1 MDHALNRHVPR
12 PCCVGSALTSATT
25 LASGLPIYP
34 RPLPPESWDPRGRHA
49 TSLITRAR
57 PHVARITPL
66 HSFPSPSP
74 AALVSRSHLTP
85 WSPARPGLPL
95 PLAALAV
102 ASSDPPP
109 LNLHSPCLSH
119 EPIRWHGAA
128 VTCRWLALV
137 VRTCCSGRLPWTW
150 WRRGVLAASDGG
162 AAMEA
167 VQTVR
172 DLIRLFLVS
181 SILSHARVDMSRH
194 LAAWLIIP
202 LFVCVGT
209 WSYLLLSALFAY
221 WWFNNCLLFNFN
233 VI

>member
-1 MDHALNRHVPR
+1 MDSWITRPEPPR
-12 PCCVGSALTSATT
+12 P
-25 LASGLPIYP
+25 ASLLRRLGPLCRHARLRSPH
-34 RPLPPESWDPRGRHA
+34 LPPSHSHASWVLAESWDPRGRHA
-49 TSLITRAR
+49 TSLITRGRA
-57 PHVARITPL
+57 HYSASLLSVTVAR
-66 HSFPSPSP
+66 
-74 AALVSRSHLTP
+74 
-85 WSPARPGLPL
+85 RPGLPL
-95 PLAALAV
+95 PLILR
-102 ASSDPPP
+102 PPP
-109 LNLHSPCLSH
+109 LNLHSPCLWH